1 MPQSPAVPTLPA
13 APELRLLL
21 ACGNYNYIKDGA
33 VFALNQLVK
42 HLEAKGV
49 PVMIVSPVI
58 GPPAFESFGTVTGS
72 PSVPLPGRPEYRL
85 ALPLTAELKRK
96 IRAFR
101 PTLVHSAS
109 PDPLGYSAIRFA
121 QAEGVPVV
129 ASYHAR
135 HDIYIRYYNLGFLGG
150 VWQSYLRRLYGPCA
164 QLYAP
169 SKEVVELLNAERIGR
184 DVRLWGRGVDQARF
198 NPARRSLAWRRA
210 LGFADD
216 DVVVT
221 FVGRIV
227 PEKNVDVVAA
237 VFRELERRG
246 VKHRQLFVGEGPE
259 RPKLAAMLPAAR
271 FTGYL
276 DGDDLAVAYASS
288 DVFLFPSITETFGIV
303 TLEAMACALP
313 AVCAHATGT
322 QSLVVEGETGH
333 LLDAADIQGFADAIA
348 GLVASPE
355 KRAAFGEAGLQR
367 SRGYSWSA
375 VMESLEANYREVLA
389 SAASTR
395 T

>member
-1 MPQSPAVPTLPA
+1 MPRQPA
-13 APELRLLL
+13 ASACAPALRLLL
-21 ACGNYNYIKDGA
+21 ASGNYNYIKDGA

-42 HLEAKGV
+42 HLEQKGV
-49 PVMIVSPVI
+49 PVMIVSPVV

-72 PSVPLPGRPEYRL
+72 PSAPLPGRPEYRL
-85 ALPLTAELKRK
+85 ALPLTPALKRQ

-121 QAEGVPVV
+121 QAERMPVV

-150 VWQSYLRRLYGPCA
+150 VWQSYLRRLYAPCV
-164 QLYAP
+164 QVYAP
-169 SKEVVELLNAERIGR
+169 SQEVVELLKAERIGR

-198 NPARRSLAWRRA
+198 NPARRSFGWRRA
-210 LGFADD
+210 QGFADG

-237 VFRELERRG
+237 AFRELERRG
-246 VKHRQLFVGEGPE
+246 VRHRQLVVGEGPE
-259 RPKLAAMLPAAR
+259 RQRLQKLLPEAR

-288 DVFLFPSITETFGIV
+288 DVFFFPSITETFGIV
-303 TLEAMACALP
+303 TLEAMACGLP
-313 AVCAHATGT
+313 AVCANATGT
-322 QSLVVEGETGH
+322 QSLVVEGETGR
-333 LLDAADIQGFADAIA
+333 LLDASDIHGFADAIA
-348 GLVASPE
+348 GLVASPA
-355 KRAAFGEAGLQR
+355 KRAAFGAAGLER
-367 SRGYSWSA
+367 SRSYSWSA
-375 VMESLEANYREVLA
+375 VMEALEANYREALA

>member
-1 MPQSPAVPTLPA
+1 MPRQPAAPA
-13 APELRLLL
+13 CAPAPELRLLL
-21 ACGNYNYIKDGA
+21 ASGNYNYIKDGA

-42 HLEAKGV
+42 HLEGEGV

-72 PSVPLPGRPEYRL
+72 PSAPLPGRPEYRL
-85 ALPLTAELKRK
+85 ALPLTPALKRQ

-121 QAEGVPVV
+121 KAERIPVV

-135 HDIYIRYYNLGFLGG
+135 HDVYIRYYNLGFLAG
-150 VWQSYLRRLYGPCA
+150 VWQSYLRRLYAPCT

-169 SKEVVELLNAERIGR
+169 SQEVVELLKAQRIGR
-184 DVRLWGRGVDQARF
+184 DVRLWGRGVDPARF
-198 NPARRSLAWRRA
+198 TPARRSMAWRRA
-210 LGFADD
+210 QGFADD

-227 PEKNVDVVAA
+227 PEKNVDVMAA

-246 VKHRQLFVGEGPE
+246 VKHRQLVVGEGPL
-259 RPKLAAMLPAAR
+259 RPRLARMLPQAR

-288 DVFLFPSITETFGIV
+288 DVFFFPSITETFGIV
-303 TLEAMACALP
+303 TLEAMACGLP
-313 AVCAHATGT
+313 AVCARATGT

-333 LLDAADIQGFADAIA
+333 LLDASDIQGFAGAIA
-348 GLVASPE
+348 GLAASPE
-355 KRAAFGEAGLQR
+355 KRAAFGAASLRR
-367 SRGYSWSA
+367 SCGYSWSA
-375 VMESLEANYREVLA
+375 AMVSLAANYREALA